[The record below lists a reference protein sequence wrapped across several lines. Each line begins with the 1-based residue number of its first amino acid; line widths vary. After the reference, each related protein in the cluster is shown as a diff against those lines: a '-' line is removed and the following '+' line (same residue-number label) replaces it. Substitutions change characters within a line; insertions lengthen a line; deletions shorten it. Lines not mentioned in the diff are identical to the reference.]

1 MERHTIY
8 DVIRGAC
15 VIIGAGI
22 VCGSYASF
30 LVWGSGGAGVVAE
43 SSSAMASED
52 GARDEQDII
61 RMLFVG
67 DMLFDRHIRKMAGV
81 YGWEHVFS
89 CVDELFEGFDSVVGN
104 LEGPITAYE
113 SVSMGT
119 EPGSP
124 NNYRFTFP
132 PETAHLLAAHNI
144 GIVSIANNHIYNFGI
159 EGEGETKRYLDEAE
173 VRYMSHTSPMLRVGS
188 VSLIAYNIFGGQ
200 SVDDIATLI
209 AREEKVGQTVIVYA
223 HWGEEY
229 TQSIESMEESATLF
243 VESGANLIIG
253 SHPHVVIPEQVVGGV
268 PVYYSL
274 GNFIFDQYFSD
285 DVRHGL
291 ALGVEIVGDDISL
304 TEYPVEMFPDGR
316 TCVSE

>member
-1 MERHTIY
+1 MNMRYVGVGIL
-8 DVIRGAC
+8 
-15 VIIGAGI
+15 GAGI
-22 VCGSYASF
+22 LCGSYASF
-30 LVWGSGGAGVVAE
+30 LVWGSGGAGGGVGDTRAI
-43 SSSAMASED
+43 ASK
-52 GARDEQDII
+52 EQKSVLEEPEPI

-89 CVDELFEGFDSVVGN
+89 CVDGLLEDFDTVVGN
-104 LEGPITAYE
+104 LEGPITIYD

-119 EPGSP
+119 EPGSL

-132 PETAHLLAAHNI
+132 LETARLLAAHNI

-159 EGEGETKRYLDEAE
+159 EGEEETKRHLDEAE
-173 VRYMSHTSPMLRVGS
+173 VRYMSHDSPVLRVGS
-188 VSLIAYNIFGGQ
+188 VSLIAHNVFGGQ
-200 SVDDIATLI
+200 PANDIATLI
-209 AREEKVGQTVIVYA
+209 AQEEKAGQTVIVYA

-229 TQSIESMEESATLF
+229 TQSTEGMEESAKLF
-243 VESGANLIIG
+243 VANGAQLIIG

-316 TCVSE
+316 TCMFE